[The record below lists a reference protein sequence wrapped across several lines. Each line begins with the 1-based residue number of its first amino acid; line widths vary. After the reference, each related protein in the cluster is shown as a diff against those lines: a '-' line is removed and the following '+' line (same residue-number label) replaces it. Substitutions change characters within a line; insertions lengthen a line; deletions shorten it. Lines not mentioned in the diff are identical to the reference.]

1 MHSISYFIPSHGRRC
16 IGLIN
21 VRFSYLVSPFLGY
34 IIYHWYSIISLK
46 KNPFLNTFHLDHF
59 SHVHLH
65 FQIHW
70 FSVYNLKLSNAFP
83 HSISIHAFIHLYCIS
98 MYFSP
103 HPNPPSCMCP
113 LARSALPRPL
123 SPEQLGML
131 LVELEKL
138 RREQKGG
145 SPVLEASSL
154 HIPSYLESPGTV
166 QKHMVV
172 ESVSWSKCTCLLCLY
187 TSAFSN
193 PLSTSYDQHLAY
205 EYKQPCLFLH
215 YLKKK
220 KNHPCCTQHQERMHL
235 LYSCIF

>member
-1 MHSISYFIPSHGRRC
+1 
-16 IGLIN
+16 
-21 VRFSYLVSPFLGY
+21 
-34 IIYHWYSIISLK
+34 
-46 KNPFLNTFHLDHF
+46 
-59 SHVHLH
+59 
-65 FQIHW
+65 
-70 FSVYNLKLSNAFP
+70 
-83 HSISIHAFIHLYCIS
+83 

-113 LARSALPRPL
+113 LAGPRPALPRPS

-172 ESVSWSKCTCLLCLY
+172 ERVSWSKCTCLLCVY
-187 TSAFSN
+187 KSAPSN
-193 PLSTSYDQHLAY
+193 PHSTSYDQHFAY
-205 EYKQPCLFLH
+205 EYACLCLYTSAPFNPKALHMISTSCLWIWTTLCILALFKEAKEITHVVHSTKKECTSCCFLAVFFFFFKSPIL
-215 YLKKK
+215 YTAPRFTLM
-220 KNHPCCTQHQERMHL
+220 NFNTQVSPTRMTTDR
-235 LYSCIF
+235 